1 MTVHILKP
9 GMMSSLQDRG
19 RYGHQHLGVSPSGA
33 MDERAHRLAHLLA
46 GNSAA
51 QDLASLE
58 ITLQGPSLRF
68 DEPALFVLTG
78 ADMDAKLDGQPVAV
92 LRPTLA
98 RAGQTLTLQTAKPTH
113 GARTY
118 LSLYGGFQVE
128 SLLGSQSTHMRVG
141 LGGFEGRA
149 LKKGDQ
155 IQLAQPLPD
164 DETALNRLQ
173 AELDELRIYMPA
185 ALALPPRE
193 RVRVILDQADLFTDE
208 SLALFQSQSY
218 RISPASER
226 MGYRLEGQP
235 LQRKTP
241 KELLSA
247 PTCFGTIQVPSDG
260 QPIVLMA
267 DRQTTGG
274 YPRIGQLASVDLA
287 QIAQR
292 LPGQSLGFETVTL
305 EQAHALAVRQEQ
317 AFMRLNNSLEPLRQT
332 LGQCLTQA

>member
-9 GMMSSLQDRG
+9 GMLSSLQDRG

-46 GNSAA
+46 GNTPE

-58 ITLQGPSLRF
+58 MTVQGPSLRF

-78 ADMDAKLDGQPVAV
+78 ADLDATLDGQPVAA

-98 RAGQTLTLQTAKPTH
+98 RAGQTLSLQAAKPGH
-113 GARTY
+113 GARAY
-118 LSLYGGFQVE
+118 LAVHGGFQVE
-128 SLLGSQSTHMRVG
+128 PILGSQSTHMRVG

-155 IQLAQPLPD
+155 IALARPLPK
-164 DETALNRLQ
+164 DETALSRLQ
-173 AELDELRIYMPA
+173 AELDELRIYLPA
-185 ALALPPRE
+185 ALALSTRE
-193 RVRVILDQADLFTDE
+193 RLRVILDQADLFTDE
-208 SLALFQSQSY
+208 SLALFQSQHY

-235 LQRKTP
+235 LRRTSSE
-241 KELLSA
+241 ELLSA
-247 PTCFGTIQVPSDG
+247 PTCFGTIQVPNDG

-274 YPRIGQLASVDLA
+274 YARIAQVASVDLA

-292 LPGQSLGFETVTL
+292 VPGQSLGFEVVTV
-305 EQAHALAVRQEQ
+305 EQAQALAARQEQ
-317 AFMRLNNSLEPLRQT
+317 AFTRLNESLESLRQA
-332 LGQCLTQA
+332 LKRCLA